1 MVITCQGDS
10 YFKIQSGSFTLL
22 IDPANARSFK
32 GANIVLHTKTPPVM
46 EAPDDG
52 EEDGEELF
60 WIENAG
66 EYEIDGV
73 RVEGWNAE
81 MKKGKTIN
89 AYRLEME
96 DMEVGV
102 VGALS
107 EAPTA
112 EVVEGLGEVN
122 ILVISAGGE
131 NLLDTRE
138 AVKLARQIEPG
149 VVIPYGEEKNIKK
162 FFADLGQSPNP
173 EEKLVIKKKEIAD
186 GKITGVWLKA

>member
-138 AVKLARQIEPG
+138 SVKLARQIEPG
-149 VVIPYGEEKNIKK
+149 IVIPYGEEKNIN
-162 FFADLGQSPNP
+162 QS
-173 EEKLVIKKKEIAD
+173 D
-186 GKITGVWLKA
+186 Q